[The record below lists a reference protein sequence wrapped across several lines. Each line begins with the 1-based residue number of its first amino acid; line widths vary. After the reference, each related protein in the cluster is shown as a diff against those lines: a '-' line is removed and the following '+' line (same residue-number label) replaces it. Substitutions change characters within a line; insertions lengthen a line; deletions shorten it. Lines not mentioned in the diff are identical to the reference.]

1 MKRGNVLPAALL
13 LSATLAAQEW
23 EIDSAHS
30 SVQFAVRHMMVATVR
45 GQFGKLTGKVRWDP
59 NKPSEAGV
67 VAQVEVA
74 SIDTREPKRDAH
86 LRSADFFD
94 AEKFPTMSFR
104 STSLTPAG
112 PGRHKLTGELTIRGV
127 TRPVVFDV
135 EGPGQ
140 PVKGMRGELRTGA
153 TATAKINRK
162 DFGITWNRVL
172 DGGGVVVGDEVL
184 VTVEVALVQN
194 PVK

>member
-1 MKRGNVLPAALL
+1 MRWTRVTAAGVLLAGAI
-13 LSATLAAQEW
+13 AAQEW

-59 NKPSEAGV
+59 AKPSEARV
-67 VAQVEVA
+67 EAQVEVG

-86 LRSADFFD
+86 LRSPDFFD
-94 AEKFPTMSFR
+94 AEKFPTMTFR
-104 STSLTPAG
+104 STSVTPVG
-112 PGRHKLTGELTIRGV
+112 PGRYRLSGELTIRGI
-127 TRPVVFDV
+127 TRPVVFEV

-140 PVKGMRGELRTGA
+140 PVRGMGGELRTGA

-172 DGGGVVVGDEVL
+172 DTGGVAIGEDVAI
-184 VTVEVALVQN
+184 TVDVALVQ
-194 PVK
+194 KTAR

>member
-1 MKRGNVLPAALL
+1 MRWTRVTAAGVLLAGAI
-13 LSATLAAQEW
+13 AAQEW

-59 NKPSEAGV
+59 AKPSEARV
-67 VAQVEVA
+67 EAQVEVG

-86 LRSADFFD
+86 LRSPDFFD
-94 AEKFPTMSFR
+94 AEKFPTMTFR
-104 STSLTPAG
+104 STSVTPVG
-112 PGRHKLTGELTIRGV
+112 PGRYRLSGDLTIRGI
-127 TRPVVFDV
+127 TRPVVFEV

-140 PVKGMRGELRTGA
+140 PVRGMGGELRTGA

-172 DGGGVVVGDEVL
+172 DTGGVAIGEDVAI
-184 VTVEVALVQN
+184 TVDVALVQ
-194 PVK
+194 KTAR